1 MFQGIKSLSLG
12 QQLGALKQDWPEG
25 QGRLHKQGLSWL
37 VALQPT
43 ALSRTYIIR
52 LTYTSLNKWP
62 EVHVVSPSLRELAGA
77 RKIPHLYCQ
86 RTIRLCLF
94 TPWLRE
100 WRPQH
105 RLSRTLV
112 PWAKTWLYFFED
124 WLVTNDWQGGG
135 IHLPDA

>member
-1 MFQGIKSLSLG
+1 MFQGIKSLSIP
-12 QQLGALKQDWPEG
+12 QQLGALRQDWPEG
-25 QGRLHKQGLSWL
+25 QGQLHKKGLTWL
-37 VALQPT
+37 VALRPT
-43 ALSRTYIIR
+43 TLSRIYIIR
-52 LTYTSLNKWP
+52 VTYSSLNTWP
-62 EVHVVSPSLRELAGA
+62 QVHVVSPSLRELAGS

-100 WRPQH
+100 WQPQQ

-124 WLVTNDWQGGG
+124 WLVNDDWQGGG
-135 IHLPDA
+135 IHPAAS